1 MLTSV
6 GKKQINAAI
15 VILGSMPLPI
25 SSTRIG
31 ALATTGM
38 VLIITAIGKNASC
51 IALLWTNTVASKIA
65 TKLPNMNP
73 PTASIAVGITFCHR
87 TGHLLIIVA
96 TTSCG
101 DGAMNGLT
109 SSPATTAHHRKTSPN
124 RPSTGSVRRRHCS
137 RCFAE
142 KYARAAGSSIPACGL
157 AVIASGIFIS
167 SSPERGADT
176 PPERRN
182 RPSRE
187 CRAFAS
193 GAALRE

>member
-1 MLTSV
+1 MLTRV

-65 TKLPNMNP
+65 AKLPNMKR

-87 TGHLLIIVA
+87 IGHLLIIVA

-101 DGAMNGLT
+101 DGAMHGLT
-109 SSPATTAHHRKTSPN
+109 SGPARS
-124 RPSTGSVRRRHCS
+124 
-137 RCFAE
+137 E
-142 KYARAAGSSIPACGL
+142 
-157 AVIASGIFIS
+157 
-167 SSPERGADT
+167 
-176 PPERRN
+176 ERRV
-182 RPSRE
+182 
-187 CRAFAS
+187 
-193 GAALRE
+193 G